1 MTTIIAPNGSRITVP
16 DPSPVDLASSMAET
30 CLRIVTR
37 DIERGNLS
45 GAISPDPLSKGRVE
59 WGPLF
64 TGCDLIEVNIICAGD
79 PTFDER
85 AAALLRLREL
95 GYEPIVAI
103 HERPEAISFDLTLEA
118 RSEPE

>member
-1 MTTIIAPNGSRITVP
+1 MTTIVNPSGEVIHVP
-16 DPSPVDLASSMAET
+16 DPTPAELSAAMVEA
-30 CLRIVTR
+30 CLRAVLRSIKDGKLT
-37 DIERGNLS
+37 GTFC
-45 GAISPDPLSKGRVE
+45 PDPLSKYRAE

-103 HERPEAISFDLTLEA
+103 HERPEAISFDLTIEVA
-118 RSEPE
+118 Q

>member
-16 DPSPVDLASSMAET
+16 DPSPVELASSMSET

-37 DIERGNLS
+37 EIQRGKLS
-45 GAISPDPLSKGRVE
+45 GAISPDPLSKWRVE

-64 TGCDLIEVNIICAGD
+64 TGCDLVEVNIICAGD

-103 HERPEAISFDLTLEA
+103 HERPEAISFDLTLEVKQ
-118 RSEPE
+118 